1 MKALLEIHL
10 LQNFAPSNLNRD
22 DTGSPKDAY
31 FGGVR
36 RGRISSQSLKRAM
49 RMYFKEQ
56 NLIPEENLA
65 VRTKRLTEKLADLL
79 EAKGHPRAVALKIV
93 NRALGGVKLKVDDQ
107 DNKTQYLV
115 YLGTQ
120 EIEQIANLIDTH
132 WQSLETAIP
141 AEESGKKKDNKAA
154 KEESGKKK
162 EKKAAKDAVPEDL
175 VKALEKVMDGG
186 KAVDLALFGRM
197 LADLP
202 EKNQYAACQVAHAI
216 STHKVEH
223 NEDFY
228 TAVDDLKPDDNAGA
242 DMLGTVEFNSACY
255 YRYAVV
261 DLEKLQSNLQGD
273 NDLLLKGLEA
283 LLRSSIYALPSGKQ
297 NSFAAHQLPS
307 FIGFTVRINASPRSL
322 ANAFEKPVRV
332 SQDGWLNASA
342 QALVKE
348 WNDLETIFKQGGAHS
363 VINRTEAKLE
373 GVLGDTATDDV
384 DGLIAQTLERAKKAL
399 GLVRP

>member
-1 MKALLEIHL
+1 MKALLEIHI
-10 LQNFAPSNLNRD
+10 LQNFVPSNLNRD

-56 NLIPEENLA
+56 QLLPREDLA
-65 VRTKRLTEKLADLL
+65 VRTKRLTERLASLL
-79 EAKGHPRAVALKIV
+79 EAKERTKDVSV
-93 NRALGGVKLKVDDQ
+93 NIINLALGGVKLKVDEQ
-107 DNKTQYLV
+107 NNKTQYLV
-115 YLGTQ
+115 YLGNR
-120 EIEQIANLIDTH
+120 EIEQVASLIDEH
-132 WQSLETAIP
+132 WQALEAAVS
-141 AEESGKKKDNKAA
+141 AEESGKKKD
-154 KEESGKKK
+154 
-162 EKKAAKDAVPEDL
+162 KKAAKDAVPVEL
-175 VKALEKVMDGG
+175 TKALEKVLDGG

-216 STHKVEH
+216 STHKVDY

-261 DLEKLQSNLQGD
+261 DLEKLLSNLQD
-273 NDLLLKGLEA
+273 DSELLLKGIEA
-283 LLRSSIYALPSGKQ
+283 FLRSSIYALPSGKQ

-307 FIGFTVRINASPRSL
+307 FIGFTVRTNASPRSL
-322 ANAFEKPVRV
+322 ANAFERPIRA
-332 SQDGWLNASA
+332 SQDGWLDASA
-342 QALVKE
+342 GSLAKE
-348 WNDLETIFKQGGAHS
+348 WNELETIFGQGGVHK
-363 VINRTEAKLE
+363 VINRTQANLEGKLE
-373 GVLGDTATDDV
+373 NAAINDV
-384 DGLIAQTLERAKKAL
+384 ETLIDQTLEQVKQAL
-399 GLVRP
+399 GL

>member
-49 RMYFKEQ
+49 RMYFREQ
-56 NLIPEENLA
+56 KLIPEEHLA
-65 VRTKRLTEKLADLL
+65 VRTKRLTEKLAELL
-79 EAKGHPRAVALKIV
+79 EAKGHPKATAVKAINL
-93 NRALGGVKLKVDDQ
+93 ALGGVKLKVDDA

-115 YLGTQ
+115 YLGSA
-120 EIEQIANLIDTH
+120 EIEKIAELIH
-132 WQSLETAIP
+132 GNWQALEAAIA
-141 AEESGKKKDNKAA
+141 AEESGKKKDKKAA
-154 KEESGKKK
+154 KE
-162 EKKAAKDAVPEDL
+162 AVPEEL
-175 VKALEKVMDGG
+175 VRVLEKVMDGG

-255 YRYAVV
+255 YRYAVM
-261 DLEKLQSNLQGD
+261 DLEKLRSNLQGD
-273 NDLLLKGLEA
+273 DGLMLRGLEA
-283 LLRSSIYALPSGKQ
+283 FLRSSIYALPSGKQ

-307 FIGFTVRINASPRSL
+307 FIGFTVRTEASPRSL
-322 ANAFEKPVRV
+322 ANAFEKPVKA
-332 SQDGWLNASA
+332 SQEGWLNASA
-342 QALVKE
+342 QALVSE
-348 WNDLETIFKQGGAHS
+348 WNDLERVFGQGGTHR

-373 GVLGDTATDDV
+373 GKLEGAAVGDVETLV
-384 DGLIAQTLERAKKAL
+384 KETLEQVKRAL
-399 GLVRP
+399 GLEV